1 MPFSILALFLSAL
14 LLLFFSYV
22 LSKKGE
28 GFTSPGTMVQLAASR
43 PTPSMVWARYLPIKK
58 REYMLVDQ
66 SLNDPLQMLRQQ
78 IEIPYSAIDRVGY
91 SPYFSEGS
99 IVILS

>member
-1 MPFSILALFLSAL
+1 
-14 LLLFFSYV
+14 
-22 LSKKGE
+22 
-28 GFTSPGTMVQLAASR
+28 MVQLAASR
-43 PTPSMVWARYLPIKK
+43 PTPSMIWTRYVPIKK

-91 SPYFSEGS
+91 SPYVSEGS